1 MFYYS
6 IYSINKWTNN
16 RDFGVFEK
24 LSRIIGFTE
33 TEIKVLLFLIFV
45 FTAGLAYRVYKLS
58 PEKADYTNFDYSAD
72 EKLFKQLNDDE
83 KAPIANAEDDK
94 NIDYKQEVLDF
105 NTSNFHKKEAVKLP
119 GIKSIN
125 INTAG
130 IKDLVILPGIGEK
143 TAAKIIE
150 LRNLKGGFNNLKE
163 LLEVKGIG
171 KTRFSNIEKFLYIEQ
186 SNFFKAPEEK

>member
-1 MFYYS
+1 
-6 IYSINKWTNN
+6 
-16 RDFGVFEK
+16 VFEK

-33 TEIKVLLFLIFV
+33 TEIKVLLFLILV
-45 FTAGLAYRVYKLS
+45 FTAGLAYKEYKLS
-58 PEKADYTNFDYSAD
+58 PEKVDYTNFDYSAE

-83 KAPIANAEDDK
+83 KPPIGGSEDDVY
-94 NIDYKQEVLDF
+94 IDSKQEVLDF

-119 GIKSIN
+119 GLKSIN

-130 IKDLVILPGIGEK
+130 LKDLVILPGIGEK

-150 LRNLKGGFNNLKE
+150 FRNLKGGFNNLKE

-171 KTRFSNIEKFLYIEQ
+171 KTRFNNIEKFLYIEQ